1 MQETE
6 ARASEASV
14 PQPSGPV
21 SSPPPPSFLSLLP
34 GAVERWRESHPSEE
48 AWVWGFESGC
58 LSFSS
63 LQAALPTPPTHVLIC
78 APGRMRVSGEK
89 ADPNVQ
95 DGLALLP
102 APTLAR
108 PGAPASL
115 PPSSQALPAVSLLG
129 VLLGPP
135 RASHEASQA
144 TRRAREGD
152 GGDAGRWAPR
162 AQAPRGCP
170 RPLTPKG
177 ASAPGVSPAAL
188 PGPPRRPYLVGGGRG
203 FFHGPLPFLPCVLLV
218 WLHPMIIALPLLA

>member
-1 MQETE
+1 MDLTQVK
-6 ARASEASV
+6 R
-14 PQPSGPV
+14 PGSGA
-21 SSPPPPSFLSLLP
+21 LSP
-34 GAVERWRESHPSEE
+34 GALAFQVSR
-48 AWVWGFESGC
+48 
-58 LSFSS
+58 
-63 LQAALPTPPTHVLIC
+63 LPCPPPPTHVLIC

-102 APTLAR
+102 APTPAR

-144 TRRAREGD
+144 ARRAWEGD

-170 RPLTPKG
+170 QPLTPKG